1 MKKII
6 TGISIAVIFV
16 AASLTGVLAQK
27 PIKVLFIG
35 NSFCFYPTTA
45 TNLQTQFKGFCT
57 AAGKTVTTDMD
68 ANPGQY
74 FDGSG
79 GHSTSTTTY
88 AKIRSQQWD
97 YVVLQDNQGYFAGY
111 VHGIS
116 NSACF
121 PANNRVRDSVYK
133 NWPCAQVIWFSG
145 WGYQGGIP
153 SQIPGD
159 NTSVMNN
166 RIDSNYQY
174 LNDQYPTKK
183 ELIAPFGKTWAAA
196 IKVQPSID
204 VTLFYTDGN
213 HPSATGQYSNA
224 AVLYTMIFKQDPT
237 LVNYTV
243 SGVSAANATL
253 LKAKAYETVRTP
265 YIYNSHQMA
274 KTTPVVTNNA
284 GVLSV
289 SGGSYSAYQWYLNNV
304 AVSGATS
311 ANYTPSAPGSYMVI
325 ATSSTN
331 NCSNNWSFPV
341 VVTATAIQESLN
353 NSNIV
358 VYPNPVSDQSVI
370 ELKDMAWEGCS
381 VEIVNI
387 MGQVV
392 QAQPLTSE
400 KYLINKNDFKS
411 GIYVYTIT
419 DKEGNKFV
427 GKINVM

>member
-1 MKKII
+1 MKNTITKTAIALLFFSAGII
-6 TGISIAVIFV
+6 TTVN
-16 AASLTGVLAQK
+16 AQK
-27 PIKVLFIG
+27 ALKVLFIG
-35 NSFCFYPTTA
+35 NSFCFYPTSA
-45 TNLQTQFKGFCT
+45 TNLPTVFKGLCT

-88 AKIRSQQWD
+88 AKIRSQKWD

-133 NWPCAQVIWFSG
+133 NNPCAHVIWFSG

-159 NTSVMNN
+159 NTTVMNN

-174 LNDQYPTKK
+174 LNDTYPSKK
-183 ELIAPFGKTWAAA
+183 ELIAPFGKAWNAEIAA
-196 IKVQPSID
+196 QPSID
-204 VTLFYTDGN
+204 PILFYTDGN

-224 AVLYTMIFKQDPT
+224 AVLYTMIFKQDPSAI
-237 LVNYTV
+237 NYTL
-243 SGVSAANATL
+243 SGVTAANATL
-253 LKAKAYETVRTP
+253 VKAKAYQTVQTP

-274 KTTPVVTNNA
+274 STTPVITNNS

-289 SGGSYSAYQWYLNNV
+289 TGSYSSYQWYLNNV
-304 AVSGATS
+304 AISGATS
-311 ANYTPSAPGSYMVI
+311 STYTPTAAGSYMVI
-325 ATSSTN
+325 ATKTGT
-331 NCSNNWSFPV
+331 CDNNWSFPV
-341 VVTATAIQESLN
+341 VVTATSVQESVN
-353 NSNIV
+353 SSNILM
-358 VYPNPVSDQSVI
+358 YPNPVTDQSLI
-370 ELKDMAWEGCS
+370 ELKDMSWEGCKI
-381 VEIVNI
+381 EIVNMVGQI
-387 MGQVV
+387 MQT
-392 QAQPLTSE
+392 QPLTSNI
-400 KYLINKNDFKS
+400 YYINRNDFKT
-411 GIYVYTIT
+411 GMYIYTIT
-419 DKEGNKFV
+419 DKDGNKYL